1 MVVRLQSDT
10 APALGRLSRVDVREV
25 WTNEAVGFTPWLA
38 QEENLRLLAETITMQ
53 LILEAKEKHV
63 GMFRADILACDVHTG
78 HLVLIENQLERTDH
92 GHLGQLLTYAA
103 GLKAVSIVWV
113 STLFTDEHRAALD
126 WLNEI
131 TNSSIS
137 FYGLEMELWRIDD
150 SVIAPKF
157 NLVSKPNMF
166 SKRVSERLSEP
177 VGSRVSRF
185 LWEQANQGRK
195 PSLTEIMH
203 ECHCSRNTAIRYR
216 RQEPHSSEPG
226 ACPQALAKMRICWA
240 M

>member
-1 MVVRLQSDT
+1 
-10 APALGRLSRVDVREV
+10 
-25 WTNEAVGFTPWLA
+25 
-38 QEENLRLLAETITMQ
+38 
-53 LILEAKEKHV
+53 
-63 GMFRADILACDVHTG
+63 MFRADILACDVHTG

-137 FYGLEMELWRIDD
+137 FYGLEMELWRIGD
-150 SVIAPKF
+150 SAIAPKY

-166 SKRVSERLSEP
+166 SKRVSEP

-195 PSLTEIMH
+195 PSLTEIMN
-203 ECHCSRNTAIRYR
+203 ECYCSRNTAIRYR
-216 RQEPHSSEPG
+216 REHLGDEAG
-226 ACPQALAKMRICWA
+226 VA
-240 M
+240 